1 MRIALCHRYN
11 RKEEYFVLEKENI
24 TIEEITRIIAK
35 ILIIQDEID
44 RQSPIRTGGKAKILM
59 DYYSFSSDLKGY
71 EYRELK
77 NKGKIFQVDFR
88 NIKKLKT
95 ERHIYI
101 MDEYLLWEHYICRG
115 DNCVG
120 LEEEM
125 EENKDGLTGKLYKTI
140 YKGIFKEKMA
150 YFKRSIAELKEIPK
164 SEKLKK
170 WFQEEEN
177 GEKI

>member
-11 RKEEYFVLEKENI
+11 IKEEYFVLEKENI
-24 TIEEITRIIAK
+24 TIKEIIRIIAK
-35 ILIIQDEID
+35 ILIIEDEID
-44 RQSPIRTGGKAKILM
+44 TQSPISTKEKAKILM
-59 DYYSFSSDLKGY
+59 NYYGFSSDLKGY
-71 EYRELK
+71 EYKELK
-77 NKGKIFQVDFR
+77 NKGKIFRVDFR
-88 NIKKLKT
+88 KIKRLKK

-101 MDEYLLWEHYICRG
+101 MDKYLLWEHYICG
-115 DNCVG
+115 ENYLG
-120 LEEEM
+120 LEKEI

-140 YKGIFKEKMA
+140 YEEIFKVKMT
-150 YFKRSIAELKEIPK
+150 YLKNSIAELEKVPK

>member
-1 MRIALCHRYN
+1 MGKIYELDFWDI
-11 RKEEYFVLEKENI
+11 KENFNDIEISKDKNAIYKIDMFLLWEIYICGENYIELEKEI
-24 TIEEITRIIAK
+24 
-35 ILIIQDEID
+35 
-44 RQSPIRTGGKAKILM
+44 
-59 DYYSFSSDLKGY
+59 
-71 EYRELK
+71 
-77 NKGKIFQVDFR
+77 
-88 NIKKLKT
+88 
-95 ERHIYI
+95 
-101 MDEYLLWEHYICRG
+101 
-115 DNCVG
+115 
-120 LEEEM
+120 